1 MPAVDK
7 MLLLA
12 KCAGSAIGAGELQL
26 GVAAR
31 RGFEVDAAVVG
42 DVAAYVY
49 CGARVD
55 RDRFTV

>member
-12 KCAGSAIGAGELQL
+12 ERAGSAVVSRKLHL

-31 RGFEVDAAVVG
+31 RSLEVDAAVVG
-42 DVAAYVY
+42 NVTAYKHG
-49 CGARVD
+49 GAGAD
-55 RDRFTV
+55 G